1 MDINELMDP
10 KRFAWRLQ
18 VLMAMADVRVCELA
32 DACSISSTYVSAARS
47 GRILLSDDMRR
58 KLLWTL
64 QTMHPEVFT
73 MLRAA
78 ESASAIPLLRSH
90 DVAGGR

>member
-32 DACSISSTYVSAARS
+32 DASGLSRQTVSTARS
-47 GRILLSDDMRR
+47 GVRGQKPIVRRMLL
-58 KLLWTL
+58 TAL
-64 QTMHPEVFT
+64 QEMHPEVFP

-78 ESASAIPLLRSH
+78 ESADAIPLLRSH
-90 DVAGGR
+90 DVEGDR